1 MGSFG
6 KVFKGTWLCTDVAV
20 KQMRRGASV
29 SESIQRETMIH
40 SRLRHPNIVTFMGIS
55 LIKKKD
61 VLLVT
66 EFVAGSS
73 LQDIIDEE
81 KEVEETHGLVVDIL
95 KGVAYLHEVGVV
107 HGDIKPANILVS
119 SNLNVA
125 KLCDFGLGR
134 LRQHASMSLVSQQIG
149 AESVFEGTP
158 SYMAPECLLGKKR
171 PIQCSDIWSLGITLL
186 EFLTLDDAWN
196 AVFKDIQA
204 SSEVEKLL
212 LAQKSSLLSHT
223 LAKLNSKPKL
233 NIGLCLSYDMTGRP
247 TALQLLK
254 SEW

>member
-20 KQMRRGASV
+20 KQIRRGASI

-40 SRLRHPNIVTFMGIS
+40 RHPNIVTFMGIS
-55 LIKKKD
+55 LKKKD

-73 LQDIIDEE
+73 LQGIIDEE

-125 KLCDFGLGR
+125 KLYVISVLVVYGNM
-134 LRQHASMSLVSQQIG
+134 RQ
-149 AESVFEGTP
+149 
-158 SYMAPECLLGKKR
+158 
-171 PIQCSDIWSLGITLL
+171 
-186 EFLTLDDAWN
+186 
-196 AVFKDIQA
+196 
-204 SSEVEKLL
+204 
-212 LAQKSSLLSHT
+212 
-223 LAKLNSKPKL
+223 
-233 NIGLCLSYDMTGRP
+233 
-247 TALQLLK
+247 
-254 SEW
+254 

>member
-6 KVFKGTWLCTDVAV
+6 KVFRGNWLCTDVAV
-20 KQMRRGASV
+20 KQIRRGASV
-29 SESIQRETMIH
+29 SESIQREAMIH
-40 SRLRHPNIVTFMGIS
+40 SRLRHPNIVTFMGVS
-55 LIKKKD
+55 IKKKD

-81 KEVEETHGLVVDIL
+81 KEVEGIQGLVKDIL

-119 SNLNVA
+119 PKLNVA

-134 LRQHASMSLVSQQIG
+134 LRQHASMSLVVSQQVD
-149 AESVFEGTP
+149 AEPVLEGTP
-158 SYMAPECLLGKKR
+158 SYMAPEYLLNKKK
-171 PIQCSDIWSLGITLL
+171 PVQCSDIWSLGLTLL
-186 EFLTLDDAWN
+186 EFLTLDDAWD
-196 AVFKDIQA
+196 AVLKDIQA
-204 SSEVEKLL
+204 VSEVEKLVS
-212 LAQKSSLLSHT
+212 ARKSLLLPHT
-223 LAKLNSKPKL
+223 LVKLKPMPKY
-233 NIGLCLSYDMTGRP
+233 NISLCLNYNMADRP

-254 SEW
+254 GEW